1 MKFQLPGFVDR
12 YFKKQEGLKKYQ
24 ESISSFLADSELSV
38 EETDKLAEL
47 QKEFGLSAEM
57 CTLAKQDNNVSDI
70 RNESFSS
77 KMSFNSKEFGLI
89 VSKYA
94 IQTAQEIKPIYDEVY
109 RLLDDQ
115 GYFTFLVVH
124 PMRQFI
130 EKKKQG
136 KDYFKKELVESI
148 IFDGKIT
155 VTEASHTLSEYLNS
169 DFLNKFS
176 LVDIKEGYDFPASE
190 QINGDIYPTFLI
202 IVVQKK

>member
-1 MKFQLPGFVDR
+1 M
-12 YFKKQEGLKKYQ
+12 
-24 ESISSFLADSELSV
+24 SV

-47 QKEFGLSAEM
+47 QREFGLSAEM
-57 CTLAKQDNNVSDI
+57 CTLAKQDKNVSDI

>member
-57 CTLAKQDNNVSDI
+57 CTLAKQDKNVSDI

-94 IQTAQEIKPIYDEVY
+94 IQTAQEIKPIYDEV
-109 RLLDDQ
+109 
-115 GYFTFLVVH
+115 
-124 PMRQFI
+124 
-130 EKKKQG
+130 
-136 KDYFKKELVESI
+136 
-148 IFDGKIT
+148 
-155 VTEASHTLSEYLNS
+155 
-169 DFLNKFS
+169 
-176 LVDIKEGYDFPASE
+176 
-190 QINGDIYPTFLI
+190 
-202 IVVQKK
+202 

>member
-57 CTLAKQDNNVSDI
+57 CTLAKQDKNVSDI

-136 KDYFKKELVESI
+136 KD
-148 IFDGKIT
+148 
-155 VTEASHTLSEYLNS
+155 
-169 DFLNKFS
+169 
-176 LVDIKEGYDFPASE
+176 
-190 QINGDIYPTFLI
+190 
-202 IVVQKK
+202 